1 MLRVSLTFTGFWASG
16 AYADNVSVALTK
28 GRCMPQLAV
37 RCQRGA
43 LLAAV
48 TPSDAVRTQRV
59 RFQVRGAKG
68 QKLAN
73 DARAPFTARVPM
85 AGLTGRLTVTA
96 TLTQAGSGNV
106 ILTRKSRRC

>member
-1 MLRVSLTFTGFWASG
+1 MLRVSLTFTGFFASG
-16 AYADNVSVALTK
+16 AFADNVSVALTK

-37 RCQRGA
+37 RCQRSA
-43 LLAAV
+43 LLATV

-85 AGLTGRLTVTA
+85 TGLTGRLTVTA
-96 TLTQAGSGNV
+96 TLAQAGGGNV
-106 ILTRKSRRC
+106 VLTRKSRRC

>member
-28 GRCMPQLAV
+28 GRCIPQLAV

-43 LLAAV
+43 LVATV

-59 RFQVRGAKG
+59 RFQIRGGKG
-68 QKLAN
+68 KKLVT
-73 DARAPFTARVPM
+73 DARAPYSARVPM
-85 AGLTGRLTVTA
+85 GGITGRLTVTA
-96 TLTQAGSGNV
+96 TVTQAGSGNV
-106 ILTRKSRRC
+106 VLTKKSRRC

>member
-1 MLRVSLTFTGFWASG
+1 
-16 AYADNVSVALTK
+16 
-28 GRCMPQLAV
+28 
-37 RCQRGA
+37 
-43 LLAAV
+43 V

-85 AGLTGRLTVTA
+85 TGLTGRLTVTA
-96 TLTQAGSGNV
+96 TLAQAGGGNV
-106 ILTRKSRRC
+106 VLTRKSRRC